1 MCYNSFEVINMV
13 DKPYVVDGQR
23 LSKDDYNRLK
33 FDRFLLTVEKGKGDI
48 ITAYA
53 RARGISRNEYINK
66 LIDEDMKT
74 AGQQPE

>member
-1 MCYNSFEVINMV
+1 MV

-53 RARGISRNEYINK
+53 RTRGMSRNEYINK

-74 AGQQPE
+74 AEQQPE